1 MVLPVKTALLEDR
14 IPSADGVRPENT
26 WEVFYWWNRGN
37 SLCPSAQHQVG
48 VLLLEHKNHLFS
60 IYNPQKHTHTHTSC
74 ICLPNHHHLT
84 NLLGGGVGSASALHH
99 VSGAA

>member
-60 IYNPQKHTHTHTSC
+60 IYNPQKHTHTHFVYLSTQPPSS
-74 ICLPNHHHLT
+74 H
-84 NLLGGGVGSASALHH
+84 
-99 VSGAA
+99 